1 MMRSLYVRVVFTFL
15 LAVIIGLTVAYISTW
30 MIFQKQLA
38 AEIHEET
45 MSVSNDLIDIYVQT
59 ANQGMEPLR
68 SYVHALR
75 DYSIRIIG
83 HGGDVLVLNA
93 KHTKSEITVTTEEAE
108 RVLGGE
114 TVVTTEERA
123 EVIGRPFEL
132 NGDAYALF
140 VMPVDN
146 NGFSLAKILT
156 TFLLIMF
163 VVGSI
168 IFLIAS
174 RYLVRPIRQMTNATE
189 QMASGDFGVELNL
202 GRKDELGALA
212 RSFDLMAQELKQI
225 EQMRQDFVSNVSHE
239 IQSPLTS
246 ITGFAK
252 ALRDGVVS
260 SENQTRYLGII
271 ADESE
276 RLSRLSSN
284 LLQLASLESEHH
296 PFDPVLYAL
305 DEQLR
310 KVVVSLEPQWSSKHI
325 NFELDLP
332 AVQIDAD
339 PDQLNQVWLNLL
351 GNAIKFTPEDGKV
364 SIGLSSD
371 ANEIEVTVADSGI
384 GISPEDAKYIFER
397 FYKAD
402 RSRHRTCQGSGLG
415 LAIVR
420 KIVELH
426 NGRIFIAGSSP
437 GGGTV
442 IKVILPMGD
451 RNVSTA

>member
-1 MMRSLYVRVVFTFL
+1 MMRSLYVRVIFTFL
-15 LAVIIGLTVAYISTW
+15 LAVIVGLTAAYISTW
-30 MIFQKQLA
+30 MIFQKQVV

-45 MSVSNDLIDIYVQT
+45 MSVSNDLVDIYVQT
-59 ANQGMEPLR
+59 ANQGIEPLR

-75 DYSIRIIG
+75 DYSIRIIS
-83 HGGDVLVLNA
+83 HDGDVLGLNA
-93 KHTKSEITVTTEEAE
+93 KNTKAEINVTPEEAK

-114 TVVTTEERA
+114 TVVTTEEQV

-140 VMPVDN
+140 VMPVDD
-146 NGFSLAKILT
+146 NGFSLSNIMT
-156 TFLLIMF
+156 TFLLVMF

-174 RYLVRPIRQMTNATE
+174 RYLVMPIRRMTNATE
-189 QMASGDFGVELNL
+189 QMASGDFGIELNL
-202 GRKDELGALA
+202 SRKDELGTLA
-212 RSFDLMAQELKQI
+212 RSFDHMARELKQI

-332 AVQIDAD
+332 AVQIVAD
-339 PDQLNQVWLNLL
+339 PDQLSQVWLNLL
-351 GNAIKFTPEDGKV
+351 GNAIKFTPENGKV

-371 ANEIEVTVADSGI
+371 ANGIEVTVADSGI

-402 RSRHRTCQGSGLG
+402 RSRNRTCQGSGLG

-426 NGRIFIAGSSP
+426 NGRISIADSSP
-437 GGGTV
+437 GEGTV

>member
-1 MMRSLYVRVVFTFL
+1 
-15 LAVIIGLTVAYISTW
+15 
-30 MIFQKQLA
+30 
-38 AEIHEET
+38 
-45 MSVSNDLIDIYVQT
+45 
-59 ANQGMEPLR
+59 
-68 SYVHALR
+68 
-75 DYSIRIIG
+75 
-83 HGGDVLVLNA
+83 
-93 KHTKSEITVTTEEAE
+93 
-108 RVLGGE
+108 
-114 TVVTTEERA
+114 
-123 EVIGRPFEL
+123 
-132 NGDAYALF
+132 
-140 VMPVDN
+140 
-146 NGFSLAKILT
+146 
-156 TFLLIMF
+156 
-163 VVGSI
+163 
-168 IFLIAS
+168 
-174 RYLVRPIRQMTNATE
+174 MTNATE

-202 GRKDELGALA
+202 SRKDELGGLA
-212 RSFDLMAQELKQI
+212 RSFDHMAQELKQI

-332 AVQIDAD
+332 AVQIVAD
-339 PDQLNQVWLNLL
+339 PDQLSQVWLNLL

-364 SIGLSSD
+364 SIGVSSD
-371 ANEIEVTVADSGI
+371 ANGIEVTVADSGI

-402 RSRHRTCQGSGLG
+402 RSRNRTCQGSGLG

-426 NGRIFIAGSSP
+426 NGRIFIADSSP
-437 GGGTV
+437 GEGTV
-442 IKVILPMGD
+442 IKVILPVGD
-451 RNVSTA
+451 QNVSTA